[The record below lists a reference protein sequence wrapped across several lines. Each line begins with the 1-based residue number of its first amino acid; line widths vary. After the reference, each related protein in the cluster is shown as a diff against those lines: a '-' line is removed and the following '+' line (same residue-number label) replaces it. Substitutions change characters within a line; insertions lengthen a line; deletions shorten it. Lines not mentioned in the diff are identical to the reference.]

1 MEENILL
8 FMVDDIKIM
17 IIFVF
22 ILVIIGRE
30 RTEITRWAVL
40 TQLGRKHNVI
50 WYGVKD
56 KPHWSHTGK

>member
-1 MEENILL
+1 
-8 FMVDDIKIM
+8 MVDDIKIM

-30 RTEITRWAVL
+30 GIEITSWAVL

-56 KPHWSHTGK
+56 KPHWLHTGKYLK

>member
-1 MEENILL
+1 MEENIVL

>member
-1 MEENILL
+1 ML
-8 FMVDDIKIM
+8 DDIKIM

-22 ILVIIGRE
+22 ILVIIDGE
-30 RTEITRWAVL
+30 STEITSWAVL

-56 KPHWSHTGK
+56 KPHWLYTGK

>member
-1 MEENILL
+1 
-8 FMVDDIKIM
+8 M

-30 RTEITRWAVL
+30 GIEITSWAVL
-40 TQLGRKHNVI
+40 TQLDRKHNVI

>member
-1 MEENILL
+1 
-8 FMVDDIKIM
+8 MVDDIKIM

-30 RTEITRWAVL
+30 GIEITSWAVL

-56 KPHWSHTGK
+56 KFHWSNTGK

>member
-1 MEENILL
+1 
-8 FMVDDIKIM
+8 M

-56 KPHWSHTGK
+56 KPHWSHTGKYLK

>member
-1 MEENILL
+1 ME
-8 FMVDDIKIM
+8 
-17 IIFVF
+17 
-22 ILVIIGRE
+22 RE
-30 RTEITRWAVL
+30 QKLQVGTSWAVL